1 MRFSYAESMTDPSYY
16 LPLARA
22 AEDAGFDS
30 FVVPDSILY
39 PRDSDSTYP
48 YTPDGNREFLEDK
61 PFIEPFSLIPAMGA
75 VTETLRF
82 TTFVVKL
89 PIRNPVLVA
98 KQATSVAVLTNNRL
112 GFGVGL
118 SPWPEDYVACDQ
130 PWNARGRRMDEQ
142 IEIIQRLAGG
152 GYVEYHGDFYD
163 LPAVKICPTPTEKL
177 PILIGGHADAALR
190 RAARLCDGWMHA
202 GSDGDQLPTMIG
214 RLEELRREYGREAE
228 PFEVHVISMDGYSV
242 DGCRRLE
249 ELGVTD
255 VIIGFR
261 NSYQMEQDTE
271 TLQQKLDAMKWFAD
285 TVIDKVKG

>member
-1 MRFSYAESMTDPSYY
+1 MRFSYAESMTDPSFY

-89 PIRNPVLVA
+89 PIRNPVIVA

-130 PWNARGRRMDEQ
+130 PWKDRGRRMDEQ
-142 IEIIQRLAGG
+142 IEIIQHLATGTFS
-152 GYVEYHGDFYD
+152 EYHGEFYD
-163 LPAVKICPTPTEKL
+163 LPAIKMCPVPSEKL

-214 RLEELRREYGREAE
+214 RLHELRREYGRENE
-228 PFEVHVISMDGYSV
+228 PFEIHVISMDGYSV
-242 DGCRRLE
+242 DGCHRLE
-249 ELGVTD
+249 DLGVTD

-271 TLQQKLDAMKWFAD
+271 TLQQKIDAMGWFTD
-285 TVIDKVKG
+285 SVIDKLGS

>member
-1 MRFSYAESMTDPSYY
+1 MRFSYAESMTDPSFY

-89 PIRNPVLVA
+89 PIRNPVIVA

-130 PWNARGRRMDEQ
+130 PWKDRGRRMDEQ
-142 IEIIQRLAGG
+142 IEIIQHLATGTFS
-152 GYVEYHGDFYD
+152 EYHGEFYD
-163 LPAVKICPTPTEKL
+163 LPAIKMCPGPSEKL

-214 RLEELRREYGREAE
+214 RLHELRREYGRENE
-228 PFEVHVISMDGYSV
+228 PFEIHVISMDGYSV
-242 DGCRRLE
+242 DGCHRLE
-249 ELGVTD
+249 DLGVTD

-271 TLQQKLDAMKWFAD
+271 TLQQKIDAMGWFTD
-285 TVIDKVKG
+285 SVIDKLGS